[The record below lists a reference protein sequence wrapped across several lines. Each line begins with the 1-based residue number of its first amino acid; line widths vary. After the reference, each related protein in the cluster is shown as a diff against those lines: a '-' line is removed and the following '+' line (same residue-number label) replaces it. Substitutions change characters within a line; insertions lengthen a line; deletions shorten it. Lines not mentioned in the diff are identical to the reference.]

1 MRSLTKCTPQ
11 PYPPGMFALQLEYC
25 SMLWPDGTLYREQVN
40 VSTHLLA
47 GCCLPL
53 GEGISDTI
61 STRRHTE
68 LVSVC
73 TIHWSF
79 SVPQLS
85 V

>member
-1 MRSLTKCTPQ
+1 
-11 PYPPGMFALQLEYC
+11 
-25 SMLWPDGTLYREQVN
+25 MLWPDGTLYREQVN

-68 LVSVC
+68 LVSVYVPYTGHSQYPSFLC
-73 TIHWSF
+73 RLKVFWSA
-79 SVPQLS
+79 VYIKVTAGERYDVLH
-85 V
+85 